1 MLVAQYISEPYW
13 LTLLELRYNLN
24 ILEILSYE
32 IVGIILIV
40 ISTTIMNSINN
51 HFSLLHDH

>member
-1 MLVAQYISEPYW
+1 MLVAQYIIEPYW

-40 ISTTIMNSINN
+40 ISTIIMNSINSP
-51 HFSLLHDH
+51 FSLLHT

>member
-1 MLVAQYISEPYW
+1 MLVAQYIIEPYW

-40 ISTTIMNSINN
+40 ISTTIINSINSP
-51 HFSLLHDH
+51 FSLLHT